1 MVVAGVDIGA
11 GTAKSVILGN
21 GQILSYSIIPTGA
34 NVTTAAE
41 DVMARALDE
50 AQAEMNDV
58 EYIVSTGYGR
68 RSVPFSDKAV
78 TEILC
83 HAAGAYFLMPQTRTV
98 VDIGCQD
105 SKVIEV
111 NERGE
116 VTNFA
121 MNDKCAAGTGRFLEV
136 MAHAL
141 DIKLEEMG
149 SLALKSK
156 KACPIT
162 STCTVFA
169 ESEIVSLRAMGK
181 SPEDLIAGIYKAI
194 IKRVATMAGH
204 IGFRKEVVFTGGVA
218 KSVGARKALE
228 EQIGFQIFLPE
239 EPQIIGALGASLLA
253 KEEVARRA
261 STTKRLI

>member
-11 GTAKSVILGN
+11 GTAKSVILSD

-34 NVTTAAE
+34 NVAKAAE
-41 DVMARALDE
+41 DVMAQALDE
-50 AQAEMNDV
+50 SQAKMSDV

-68 RSVPFSDKAV
+68 NSVPFSNKAV
-78 TEILC
+78 TEIMC
-83 HAAGAYFLMPQTRTV
+83 HAKGAYFLIPQTRTV

-105 SKVIEV
+105 SKVIQV
-111 NERGE
+111 NEEGV

-136 MAHAL
+136 MAQAL

-169 ESEIVSLRAMGK
+169 ESEVVSLRATGER
-181 SPEDLIAGIYKAI
+181 PEDLIAGIYKAM
-194 IKRVATMAGH
+194 IKRVATMAGR

-228 EQIGFQIFLPE
+228 KEVGFQVFLPE

-253 KEEVARRA
+253 EEEVAKRV
-261 STTKRLI
+261 STTQ